1 MNEQNEFIKNYLHT
15 EYVGCLKTDH
25 EKCIDLQY
33 EEIGNFV
40 QNAGMF
46 GDLEISI
53 KHNGLVL
60 FDTNGIYI
68 NKVFPNTEY
77 SRDYLMELIN
87 SVAMQLQSDF
97 DDGDIGHPTG
107 KVNEFIKENFQV
119 DLLNIEQENKINFS
133 LKMNQDKIKEIRQK
147 YPKGTRIML
156 NSMDDPHHP
165 VPSGTLGTVET
176 VDDIGTIHMKWDNG
190 QSLGLIVGEDSFYVI
205 ESVQNQEKI
214 READEKIRVLVVEPM
229 KEPKVEYI
237 ENTLDDMQR
246 VVGGLIEEINLNDN
260 TVLVCN
266 EEGKLMNLQ
275 ANRRVGRDVIAGTF
289 FIAGDDGSED
299 LISLTD
305 EQVNEYKERF
315 HELEEIE
322 QQEVFEK
329 IEITIRGF

>member
-1 MNEQNEFIKNYLHT
+1 
-15 EYVGCLKTDH
+15 
-25 EKCIDLQY
+25 
-33 EEIGNFV
+33 
-40 QNAGMF
+40 
-46 GDLEISI
+46 
-53 KHNGLVL
+53 
-60 FDTNGIYI
+60 
-68 NKVFPNTEY
+68 
-77 SRDYLMELIN
+77 
-87 SVAMQLQSDF
+87 
-97 DDGDIGHPTG
+97 
-107 KVNEFIKENFQV
+107 
-119 DLLNIEQENKINFS
+119 
-133 LKMNQDKIKEIRQK
+133 MNQDKIKEIRQK

-165 VPSGTLGTVET
+165 IPSGTLGTVET

-237 ENTLDDMQR
+237 ENTLDGMQR
-246 VVGGLIEEINLNDN
+246 VVGGLIEEIDLNDN
-260 TVLVCN
+260 TVLICN

-299 LISLTD
+299 LVSLTD
-305 EQVNEYKERF
+305 KQVNEYKERF

>member
-1 MNEQNEFIKNYLHT
+1 
-15 EYVGCLKTDH
+15 
-25 EKCIDLQY
+25 
-33 EEIGNFV
+33 
-40 QNAGMF
+40 
-46 GDLEISI
+46 
-53 KHNGLVL
+53 
-60 FDTNGIYI
+60 
-68 NKVFPNTEY
+68 
-77 SRDYLMELIN
+77 
-87 SVAMQLQSDF
+87 
-97 DDGDIGHPTG
+97 
-107 KVNEFIKENFQV
+107 
-119 DLLNIEQENKINFS
+119 
-133 LKMNQDKIKEIRQK
+133 MNQDKIKEIKQK

-246 VVGGLIEEINLNDN
+246 VVGGLIEEIDLNDN

-299 LISLTD
+299 LVSLTD

-329 IEITIRGF
+329 IEITIRGVLKMVKQKEIKIKYPEARVRAINSNLAKKNTTIEVEIMESLNQIYKKHVKPEVREFIEELEGDEPVVSKKPRTIIEEHL

>member
-1 MNEQNEFIKNYLHT
+1 
-15 EYVGCLKTDH
+15 
-25 EKCIDLQY
+25 
-33 EEIGNFV
+33 
-40 QNAGMF
+40 
-46 GDLEISI
+46 
-53 KHNGLVL
+53 
-60 FDTNGIYI
+60 
-68 NKVFPNTEY
+68 
-77 SRDYLMELIN
+77 
-87 SVAMQLQSDF
+87 
-97 DDGDIGHPTG
+97 
-107 KVNEFIKENFQV
+107 
-119 DLLNIEQENKINFS
+119 
-133 LKMNQDKIKEIRQK
+133 MNQDKIKEIKQK

-176 VDDIGTIHMKWDNG
+176 VDDMGTIHMKWDNG

-229 KEPKVEYI
+229 KEPKVGYI
-237 ENTLDDMQR
+237 ENTLDGMQR
-246 VVGGLIEEINLNDN
+246 VVGGLIEEIDLNDN

-289 FIAGDDGSED
+289 FIAGDDESED
-299 LISLTD
+299 LVSLTD

-329 IEITIRGF
+329 IEITIRGVLKMVKQKEIKIKYPEARVRAINSNLAKKNTTLEVEIMESLNQIYKKHVKPEVREFIEELEGDEPVVSKKPRTIIEEHP

>member
-1 MNEQNEFIKNYLHT
+1 
-15 EYVGCLKTDH
+15 
-25 EKCIDLQY
+25 
-33 EEIGNFV
+33 
-40 QNAGMF
+40 
-46 GDLEISI
+46 
-53 KHNGLVL
+53 
-60 FDTNGIYI
+60 
-68 NKVFPNTEY
+68 
-77 SRDYLMELIN
+77 
-87 SVAMQLQSDF
+87 
-97 DDGDIGHPTG
+97 
-107 KVNEFIKENFQV
+107 
-119 DLLNIEQENKINFS
+119 
-133 LKMNQDKIKEIRQK
+133 MNQDKIKEIKQK

-165 VPSGTLGTVET
+165 VPTGTLGTVET

-246 VVGGLIEEINLNDN
+246 VVGGLIEEIDLNDN

-266 EEGKLMNLQ
+266 EEGKLMNYRQTDML
-275 ANRRVGRDVIAGTF
+275 AEMLLLALF

-299 LISLTD
+299 LVSLTD

-329 IEITIRGF
+329 IEITIMGVLKMAKQKEIKIKYPEARVRAINSNLAKKNTTLEVEIMESLNQIYKKHVKPEVREFIEELEGDEPVVSKKPRTIIEEHP

>member
-1 MNEQNEFIKNYLHT
+1 
-15 EYVGCLKTDH
+15 
-25 EKCIDLQY
+25 
-33 EEIGNFV
+33 
-40 QNAGMF
+40 
-46 GDLEISI
+46 
-53 KHNGLVL
+53 
-60 FDTNGIYI
+60 
-68 NKVFPNTEY
+68 
-77 SRDYLMELIN
+77 
-87 SVAMQLQSDF
+87 
-97 DDGDIGHPTG
+97 
-107 KVNEFIKENFQV
+107 
-119 DLLNIEQENKINFS
+119 
-133 LKMNQDKIKEIRQK
+133 MNQDKIKEIKQK

-176 VDDIGTIHMKWDNG
+176 VDDMGTIHMKWDNG
-190 QSLGLIVGEDSFYVI
+190 QILGLIVGEDSFYVI

-237 ENTLDDMQR
+237 ENTLDGMQR
-246 VVGGLIEEINLNDN
+246 VVGGLIEEIDLNDN

-299 LISLTD
+299 LVSLTD

>member
-1 MNEQNEFIKNYLHT
+1 
-15 EYVGCLKTDH
+15 
-25 EKCIDLQY
+25 
-33 EEIGNFV
+33 
-40 QNAGMF
+40 
-46 GDLEISI
+46 
-53 KHNGLVL
+53 
-60 FDTNGIYI
+60 
-68 NKVFPNTEY
+68 
-77 SRDYLMELIN
+77 
-87 SVAMQLQSDF
+87 
-97 DDGDIGHPTG
+97 
-107 KVNEFIKENFQV
+107 
-119 DLLNIEQENKINFS
+119 
-133 LKMNQDKIKEIRQK
+133 MNQDKIKEIKQK

-246 VVGGLIEEINLNDN
+246 VVGGLIEEIDLNDN

-275 ANRRVGRDVIAGTF
+275 ANRSVGRDVIAGTF

-299 LISLTD
+299 LVSLTD

-329 IEITIRGF
+329 IEITIRGVLKMAKQKEIKIKYPEARVRAINSNLAKKNTTIEVEIMESLNQIYKKHVKPEVREFIEELEGDEPVVSKKPRTIIEEHP

>member
-1 MNEQNEFIKNYLHT
+1 
-15 EYVGCLKTDH
+15 
-25 EKCIDLQY
+25 
-33 EEIGNFV
+33 
-40 QNAGMF
+40 
-46 GDLEISI
+46 
-53 KHNGLVL
+53 
-60 FDTNGIYI
+60 
-68 NKVFPNTEY
+68 
-77 SRDYLMELIN
+77 
-87 SVAMQLQSDF
+87 
-97 DDGDIGHPTG
+97 
-107 KVNEFIKENFQV
+107 
-119 DLLNIEQENKINFS
+119 
-133 LKMNQDKIKEIRQK
+133 MNQDKIKEIRQK

-176 VDDIGTIHMKWDNG
+176 VDDIGTINMKWDNG

-246 VVGGLIEEINLNDN
+246 VVGGLIEEIDLNDN

-299 LISLTD
+299 LVSLTD

>member
-1 MNEQNEFIKNYLHT
+1 
-15 EYVGCLKTDH
+15 
-25 EKCIDLQY
+25 
-33 EEIGNFV
+33 
-40 QNAGMF
+40 
-46 GDLEISI
+46 
-53 KHNGLVL
+53 
-60 FDTNGIYI
+60 
-68 NKVFPNTEY
+68 
-77 SRDYLMELIN
+77 
-87 SVAMQLQSDF
+87 
-97 DDGDIGHPTG
+97 
-107 KVNEFIKENFQV
+107 
-119 DLLNIEQENKINFS
+119 
-133 LKMNQDKIKEIRQK
+133 MNQDKIKEIKQK

-190 QSLGLIVGEDSFYVI
+190 RSLGLIVGEDSFYVI

-246 VVGGLIEEINLNDN
+246 VVGGLIEEIDLDNN

-289 FIAGDDGSED
+289 FIADIDQS
-299 LISLTD
+299 
-305 EQVNEYKERF
+305 VKEHNILHNLF
-315 HELEEIE
+315 
-322 QQEVFEK
+322 VP
-329 IEITIRGF
+329 

>member
-1 MNEQNEFIKNYLHT
+1 
-15 EYVGCLKTDH
+15 
-25 EKCIDLQY
+25 
-33 EEIGNFV
+33 
-40 QNAGMF
+40 
-46 GDLEISI
+46 
-53 KHNGLVL
+53 
-60 FDTNGIYI
+60 
-68 NKVFPNTEY
+68 
-77 SRDYLMELIN
+77 
-87 SVAMQLQSDF
+87 
-97 DDGDIGHPTG
+97 
-107 KVNEFIKENFQV
+107 
-119 DLLNIEQENKINFS
+119 
-133 LKMNQDKIKEIRQK
+133 MNQDKIKEIKQK

-165 VPSGTLGTVET
+165 VPTGTLGTVET
-176 VDDIGTIHMKWDNG
+176 VDDNG

-237 ENTLDDMQR
+237 ENTLNDMQR
-246 VVGGLIEEINLNDN
+246 VVGGLIEEIDLDNN

-299 LISLTD
+299 LVSLTD